1 MTDVAETVEQTANH
15 ATAERSYRLLH
26 AALLTLRAGP
36 ALILLLLVVVV
47 SLTTPVFF
55 TSRNIGNVFSQT
67 AVIALLALGQLLVIV
82 SRGIDLSVGS
92 TVALSGVVGAIVYLH
107 VHSTAL
113 VVLTILGVGLAVGLA
128 NGIVFVVGRIPHPF
142 IVTLASLSVVRG
154 IALWAGNGT
163 LVSGMP
169 GPVDTLGG
177 GAIGWFPYSTFVVI
191 GAALLA
197 VIGTT
202 YLVWGRWLYAVGG
215 NPDAA
220 RRAGIPVGRVLVS
233 VYALSG
239 LAAGVGGLLT
249 AGLIDAG
256 SPTAGDLAELDSIA
270 AVIIGGAAFAGG
282 RGNVANA
289 LVGAFTIG
297 VIRNALNLHNVN
309 AFYQLMAIGVVV
321 LLAVEGDVI
330 RGYVEGRVR
339 LARALR
345 HG

>member
-1 MTDVAETVEQTANH
+1 
-15 ATAERSYRLLH
+15 
-26 AALLTLRAGP
+26 LRAGP
-36 ALILLLLVVVV
+36 ALILALLVLAV

-55 TSRNIGNVFSQT
+55 TSRNIGNVLSQT
-67 AVIALLALGQLLVIV
+67 AVIAILGLGQLLVIV

-92 TVALSGVVGAIVYLH
+92 TVALSGVVGAIVFVH
-107 VHSTAL
+107 VHSTVV
-113 VVLTILGVGLAVGLA
+113 VVLAILGVGLAVGLA

-142 IVTLASLSVVRG
+142 IVTLASLSIVRG
-154 IALWAGNGT
+154 LALWAANGT
-163 LVSGMP
+163 LISGMP
-169 GPVDTLGG
+169 GPIDTLGG
-177 GAIGWFPYSTFVVI
+177 GTIGWFPYASFVVV
-191 GAALLA
+191 GLALVAL
-197 VIGTT
+197 VGTT

-215 NPDAA
+215 NPEAA
-220 RRAGIPVGRVLVS
+220 RRSGIPVGRVLVS

-282 RGNVANA
+282 RGNVGNA

-309 AFYQLMAIGVVV
+309 AFYQLIAIGVVV

-330 RGYVEGRVR
+330 RGRIETRVR
-339 LARALR
+339 VARAMR
-345 HG
+345 ADG

>member
-1 MTDVAETVEQTANH
+1 MAESVESTRAP
-15 ATAERSYRLLH
+15 AAPGGGRTYRLLQ
-26 AALLTLRAGP
+26 AALLALRAGP
-36 ALILLLLVVVV
+36 ALILFLLVVVV
-47 SLTTPVFF
+47 SLTTPIFF
-55 TSRNIGNVFSQT
+55 TSRNLGNVLSQT
-67 AVIALLALGQLLVIV
+67 SVIAVLALGQLVVIV

-107 VHSTAL
+107 VQSTAL
-113 VVLTILGVGLAVGLA
+113 VVLAVLGVGLAVGLA

-142 IVTLASLSVVRG
+142 IVTLASLSIVRG
-154 IALWAGNGT
+154 LALWAAHGT
-163 LVSGMP
+163 LISGMP
-169 GPVDTLGG
+169 EPVDTLGG
-177 GAIGWFPYSTFVVI
+177 GSIGWFPYSTFVVI
-191 GAALLA
+191 GLA
-197 VIGTT
+197 VLALIGTT

-215 NPDAA
+215 NPGAA
-220 RRAGIPVGRVLVS
+220 RRSGIPVGRVLVS

-256 SPTAGDLAELDSIA
+256 SPTAGDLSELDSIA

-282 RGNVANA
+282 RGNVGNA

-339 LARALR
+339 LARALSQ
-345 HG
+345 G